1 MRLSI
6 VSRVISVI
14 PPPSL
19 CGAGTCTEL
28 LTHVVA
34 VHAPRAGATAAAYL
48 MELADA
54 ALALILGLIAE
65 LEERLG
71 LTPDFRERRRADV
84 AAVERQIPARLNL
97 PHMLMKQNPVPPRQ
111 PRVMASMP
119 NVAGVRRRLP
129 RGRAGA

>member
-1 MRLSI
+1 
-6 VSRVISVI
+6 
-14 PPPSL
+14 
-19 CGAGTCTEL
+19 
-28 LTHVVA
+28 
-34 VHAPRAGATAAAYL
+34 

-97 PHMLMKQNPVPPRQ
+97 P
-111 PRVMASMP
+111 VMASMP
-119 NVAGVRRRLP
+119 NVAGVTETP
-129 RGRAGA
+129 SSRARWRMMR